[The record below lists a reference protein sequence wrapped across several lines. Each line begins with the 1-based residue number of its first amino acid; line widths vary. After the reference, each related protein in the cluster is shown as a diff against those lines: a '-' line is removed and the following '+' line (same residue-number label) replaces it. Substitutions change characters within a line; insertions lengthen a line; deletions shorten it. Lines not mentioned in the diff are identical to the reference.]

1 MMLEVRILALKAL
14 DKIRHIGYTTIVSR
28 GWPSVRQILRKEK
41 GAVDLNVCLC
51 SMHVRSGS
59 APFVAYSRTAPIS

>member
-1 MMLEVRILALKAL
+1 LATKAL
-14 DKIRHIGYTTIVSR
+14 DKIRYIGYTITVSR

-41 GAVDLNVCLC
+41 GAVDLNLNACIL

-59 APFVAYSRTAPIS
+59 APFVAYSRIAPIS

>member
-1 MMLEVRILALKAL
+1 MALKTL
-14 DKIRHIGYTTIVSR
+14 DKIRHIGYTTIVNR

-41 GAVDLNVCLC
+41 GAVDLNWNACILN
-51 SMHVRSGS
+51 MHIRSGS